1 MENKVPTPKKKKIK
15 LNYSRVIPAI
25 LGIII
30 IIIAIVGIVK
40 LIQWNRGQEF
50 IIDENINVDSEPEDF
65 VFFMDPSRLEG
76 NNYDGNFDILI
87 LGNDTVAYDKGGTN
101 IAELIEEQT
110 DANVYNC
117 AFSGSLMGAKSS
129 TRDEI
134 LTVFPADAFCF
145 FWLSDSIQTNNWQL
159 QEDAIELL
167 SDEYDKEHYIQVLNE
182 LKSIDFNKI
191 DLLLIYYD
199 GHDFLEGRPMSS
211 HLSIYEITTIE
222 GGFTGSYERYP
233 INYPYMQH
241 MLIAPTFCYV
251 INEDGTKEGCDIAD
265 LGWGNLPTCQTT
277 LQVQAQNYGV
287 SYLDNFYGININA
300 ETADQYLMS
309 DGITPNKE
317 GREMIANRISE
328 CINARITSAY

>member
-1 MENKVPTPKKKKIK
+1 MENKEPTQETKNNKF
-15 LNYSRVIPAI
+15 NYSKIIPII
-25 LGIII
+25 LGIVILV
-30 IIIAIVGIVK
+30 IAVIGIVK
-40 LIQWNRGQEF
+40 LIQWNRGEEF
-50 IIDENINVDSEPEDF
+50 IIDENINVDTEPEDF

-76 NNYDGNFDILI
+76 NNYDGEFDILI
-87 LGNDTVAYDKGGTN
+87 LGNDTVAYDKDGTN
-101 IAELIEEQT
+101 IAELVEEQT
-110 DANVYNC
+110 GANVYNC
-117 AFSGSLMGAKSS
+117 AFDNSFMCAISS

-145 FWLSDSIQTNNWQL
+145 FWLSDSIQSNNWQL
-159 QEDAIELL
+159 QEDAIQLL
-167 SDEYDKEHYIQVLNE
+167 SDDYDKEHYREVLNE
-182 LKSIDFNKI
+182 LQSIDFNKI

-199 GHDFLEGRPMSS
+199 GHDYLAGNPISS
-211 HLSIYEITTIE
+211 HISIYEITTME

-251 INEDGTKEGCDIAD
+251 INEDGSKEGCDIAD

-309 DGITPNKE
+309 DGITPNEE

-328 CINARITSAY
+328 CINARIK

>member
-1 MENKVPTPKKKKIK
+1 MENKEPTQETKTNKF
-15 LNYSRVIPAI
+15 NYSKIIPII
-25 LGIII
+25 LGIVILV
-30 IIIAIVGIVK
+30 IAVIGVVK
-40 LIQWNRGQEF
+40 LIQWNRGVEF
-50 IIDENINVDSEPEDF
+50 IIDENINVDTEPEDF

-76 NNYDGNFDILI
+76 NNYDGEFDILI

-101 IAELIEEQT
+101 IAELVEEQT
-110 DANVYNC
+110 GANVYNC
-117 AFSGSLMGAKSS
+117 AFDNSFMCAISS

-145 FWLSDSIQTNNWQL
+145 FWLSDSIQSNNWQL
-159 QEDAIELL
+159 QEDAIQLL
-167 SDEYDKEHYIQVLNE
+167 SDDYDKEHYREVLDE
-182 LKSIDFNKI
+182 LQSIDFNKI

-199 GHDFLEGRPMSS
+199 GHDYLAGNPISS
-211 HLSIYEITTIE
+211 HISIYEITTME

-233 INYPYMQH
+233 INYPHMQH

-251 INEDGTKEGCDIAD
+251 INEDGSKEGCDIAD

-287 SYLDNFYGININA
+287 SYLDNFYGVNINE

-309 DGITPNKE
+309 DGITPNEE

-328 CINARITSAY
+328 CINARIK